1 MADIRIVALLL
12 LVAACSKSETPTG
25 QTAPPE
31 PTASQI
37 AYAEQASPA
46 DAALAA
52 IYDRS
57 CKACHGLTGMG
68 APLTGHADAW
78 KLRAENKST
87 AELIASVRNGLNAM
101 PAMGYCP
108 DCTDA
113 DFEALIRF
121 MSSEAY

>member
-1 MADIRIVALLL
+1 LADIRLPALLM
-12 LVAACSKSETPTG
+12 LVVACSKAEAPTG
-25 QTAPPE
+25 QAALPE

-37 AYAEQASPA
+37 AYAEQAAPS

-57 CKACHGLTGMG
+57 CKACHGLTGLG
-68 APLTGHADAW
+68 APLTGHAEAW
-78 KLRAENKST
+78 KLRTEDRSIS
-87 AELIASVRNGLNAM
+87 ELIASVRNGLNAM

-121 MSSEAY
+121 MSSEEY